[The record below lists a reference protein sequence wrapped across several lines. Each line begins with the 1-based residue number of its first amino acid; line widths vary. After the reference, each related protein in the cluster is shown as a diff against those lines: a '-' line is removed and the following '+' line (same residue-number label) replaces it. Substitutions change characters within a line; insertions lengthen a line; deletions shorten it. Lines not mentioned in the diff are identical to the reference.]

1 MKNETFSSVV
11 YPIAELRERF
21 EIAVDV
27 KDNALN
33 KAFFEADMLD
43 LKPQIGMGYDVLPTE
58 YKNGSNDVVGG
69 TTILCYYAFAR
80 YSQAADQSSTST
92 GLKLQTYGGS
102 VVLPDTSKFKRA
114 EAERAK
120 ADLFCEGFIAWL
132 RQDGLLACP
141 KVRSTRI
148 SLIK

>member
-11 YPIAELRERF
+11 YPIGELRTLF

-27 KDNALN
+27 KDNALEV
-33 KAFFEADMLD
+33 AFFEADMLD
-43 LKPQIGMGYDVLPTE
+43 LKPQIGMGYELLPTE
-58 YKNGSNDVVGG
+58 YKNGTEDAVGG
-69 TTILCYYAFAR
+69 EKILCYYAFAR
-80 YSQAADQSSTST
+80 YLQTADQSSTST

-141 KVRSTRI
+141 KVRNTRI

>member
-58 YKNGSNDVVGG
+58 YKKGSNDVVGG

-102 VVLPDTSKFKRA
+102 VVLPDTSKTKRA

-120 ADLFCEGFIAWL
+120 ADFMVEGLIAWL
-132 RQDGLLACP
+132 RQDGLLACT
-141 KVRSTRI
+141 KIRNTRV

>member
-1 MKNETFSSVV
+1 MKDETFSSVV

-102 VVLPDTSKFKRA
+102 VVLPDTSKTKRA

-120 ADLFCEGFIAWL
+120 ADFMVEGLIAWL

-141 KVRSTRI
+141 KIRNTRI

>member
-1 MKNETFSSVV
+1 MA
-11 YPIAELRERF
+11 YPIEKLRTLF

-27 KDNALN
+27 KDNALEV
-33 KAFFEADMLD
+33 AFFWSGYVR
-43 LKPQIGMGYDVLPTE
+43 PQTTNRMGYELLPTE
-58 YKNGSNDVVGG
+58 YKNGTEDAVGG
-69 TTILCYYAFAR
+69 EKILCYYAFAR
-80 YSQAADQSSTST
+80 YLQTADQSSTST

-141 KVRSTRI
+141 KVRNTRI

>member
-1 MKNETFSSVV
+1 MKDETFSSVV

-102 VVLPDTSKFKRA
+102 VVFPDTSKFKRA

-120 ADLFCEGFIAWL
+120 ADLFCEGFVAWL

-141 KVRSTRI
+141 KVRNTRI

>member
-1 MKNETFSSVV
+1 MKNETLSSVV
-11 YPIAELRERF
+11 YPVAELREQF

-120 ADLFCEGFIAWL
+120 ADLFCEGFTAWL
-132 RQDGLLACP
+132 RRDGLLACP
-141 KVRSTRI
+141 KVRNTRI